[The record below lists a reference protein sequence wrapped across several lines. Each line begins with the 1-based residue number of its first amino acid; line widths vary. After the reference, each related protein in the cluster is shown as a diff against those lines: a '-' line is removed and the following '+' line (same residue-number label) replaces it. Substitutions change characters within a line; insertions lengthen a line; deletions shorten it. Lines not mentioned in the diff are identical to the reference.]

1 MVRRSNAGS
10 EEVAVVVVADGGDA
24 LEVEV
29 ARRNG
34 GAREKGREM
43 RASAVKAKRTG
54 MEERARG

>member
-1 MVRRSNAGS
+1 MGGVRRRQLEKLVVRRSNAGS

-34 GAREKGREM
+34 GA
-43 RASAVKAKRTG
+43 
-54 MEERARG
+54 